1 MLVATELLVIV
12 VSTLMSLFLTGYLR
26 EPTCLEA
33 LEVDLCRGRLLLRS
47 ERGVNDESD
56 SSSLVG
62 LKDIGVVRPVCT
74 AVVGDML
81 PDDSEKL
88 LDELLRDE
96 VSVGESGL

>member
-1 MLVATELLVIV
+1 M
-12 VSTLMSLFLTGYLR
+12 
-26 EPTCLEA
+26 
-33 LEVDLCRGRLLLRS
+33 
-47 ERGVNDESD
+47 NDESD